1 MKFNDLTGKR
11 FGHWVVISRAENK
24 GHHTMWNC
32 KCDCGT
38 KKAVYASHLTSGLSP
53 SCGCI
58 TRGAIG
64 GLNRSHGMSKTRIY
78 EIWCGI
84 KKRCENPNSSGF
96 HIYGSR
102 EIKICDLWR
111 HDFLKFYD
119 WAIKNGYSDSLTI
132 DRIDVNGDYCPENCR
147 WVDAKTQSNNTR
159 RTIIVNYN
167 GESLSVKQLSEKI
180 GANYNRLLK
189 AIRKYNMN
197 VDDAI
202 AYAKSGERHRPKKE

>member
-1 MKFNDLTGKR
+1 MKLNDLTGKR

-38 KKAVYASHLTSGLSP
+38 EKSVYASHLTSGMSP
-53 SCGCI
+53 SCGCM

-64 GLNRSHGMSKTRIY
+64 ELNRSHGMSRTRIY

-111 HDFLKFYD
+111 HDFLEFYD
-119 WAIKNGYSDSLTI
+119 WAIKNGYSKTLTI

-167 GESLSVKQLSEKI
+167 EESLSVKQLSEKI
-180 GANYNRLLK
+180 GVNYNRLLK
-189 AIRKYNMN
+189 AIRKYNMS

-202 AYAKSGERHRPKKE
+202 AYTKSGERHRPKKE